1 MPRPFN
7 PFTHRYVPP
16 ARPDPAT
23 VVNILRA
30 HGGDAAR
37 VDAMAERWEQDAPQ
51 TGGKQAGNRNRVRG
65 DTAEAR
71 CRRDLREAG
80 WHINSGRTG
89 SFGAVD
95 IIAHRT
101 EDVAATDRPGVDTL
115 LVQVKRLREFRP
127 SILNAADADFTRLPR
142 LAASNRLEMWA
153 WSDYQGWAAVV
164 VHHQDGRLSGTG
176 SHSEEVI
183 QSINKS
189 RVTRAQSNKMSKTQ
203 RPRSFRERLEQ

>member
-23 VVNILRA
+23 VLGLLRA
-30 HGGDAAR
+30 HGADATR
-37 VDAMAERWEQDAPQ
+37 VDALAERWEQDTPQ
-51 TGGKQAGNRNRVRG
+51 TGGKQAGNRNRARG
-65 DTAEAR
+65 DAAEAR

-89 SFGAVD
+89 SFGAAD

-101 EDVAATDRPGVDTL
+101 DDVADSDRPGVDTL

-127 SILNAADADFTRLPR
+127 SMLNAADADFTRLPR

-153 WSDYQGWAAVV
+153 WADHRGWVAAVI
-164 VHHQDGRLSGTG
+164 HHQDGRLSGSGT
-176 SHSEEVI
+176 HSEEVI
-183 QSINKS
+183 QSIRKS
-189 RVTRAQSNKMSKTQ
+189 RVTRAQSNKTTKQQ
-203 RPRSFRERLEQ
+203 RPLSFRERLEQ